1 MEGELLTPGGHCSV
15 SGNYPISINLGT
27 PVSFPAQAQ
36 LMPCCYSG
44 IPVAQ
49 SSLQDLAVAIPAP
62 VGRTSVTACPG
73 SPSAT
78 TPVTEGPQCCGFI
91 SQY

>member
-1 MEGELLTPGGHCSV
+1 MVGELLTPGGHGLV
-15 SGNYPISINLGT
+15 SGNYPISINLGA

-36 LMPCCYSG
+36 LVPCYSG

-49 SSLQDLAVAIPAP
+49 CSLQDLAVAIPAP
-62 VGRTSVTACPG
+62 VGRTSVTACRG